1 VLATVSESMP
11 GRLGLAVSKKAL
23 RRAVDRNRMKRQIRE
38 AFRQRRARLAG
49 QDIVVMVRREVATA
63 ERATVRAA
71 LNRLLDRVAG
81 APAPKKG

>member
-1 VLATVSESMP
+1 
-11 GRLGLAVSKKAL
+11 
-23 RRAVDRNRMKRQIRE
+23 MKRQIRE

>member
-1 VLATVSESMP
+1 MP

-63 ERATVRAA
+63 ERATVWAA